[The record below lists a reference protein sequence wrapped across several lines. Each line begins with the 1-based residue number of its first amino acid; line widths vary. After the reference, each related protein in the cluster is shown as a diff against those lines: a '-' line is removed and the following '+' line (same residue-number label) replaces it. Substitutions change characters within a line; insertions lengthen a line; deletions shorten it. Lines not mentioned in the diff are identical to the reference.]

1 MIKTSRILGIIL
13 MLVIASASWTG
24 AKADDFFEGK
34 AFGTEVDGIYYYI
47 TEDNEAIVTNYK
59 SESTGNPLYS
69 NSYRG
74 TVRIPEKIEARL
86 QEYPVVGI
94 QEYAFYGC
102 PELTYVFISKSI
114 RSVGEMA
121 FGNCP
126 ALTSINVDNTS
137 TNFFSDN
144 GVLLDKDKSVVIRCP
159 EGKDGAYTVPSS
171 VTSIAYDAFSSCASL
186 TSVTLPDGLTD
197 IGNRAFFGCTAL
209 TSVNIPNT
217 VITIGE
223 NAFNN
228 CQALSSEITIPSGV
242 MKIGQY
248 AFNECTS
255 LKKVNLNEGLT
266 EIGTYAFYM
275 CTSLK
280 SISFPNSLSSIDAY
294 AFAKTGLTSVNIPSQ
309 VTTIKAATFSECK
322 LTSITLPSELEA
334 ILPKA
339 FYNNGTTVSTL
350 NIPASVNN
358 IANNAFE
365 GTTINNIYVN
375 NIPRKTQIGATN
387 PFKKVSGMKIHVFT
401 LLDNAFK
408 NAENWSEY
416 ADYIVADIQIQHVT
430 SITLDRTT
438 LTMGPDASYKLN
450 ATILPAN
457 AKVKDVV
464 FTSSNP
470 LVITITNDETGE
482 FEACGVEGNATI
494 TCTAADGSG
503 KFATCTVTVRND
515 FRPAT
520 SITLNKTNYNM
531 NVGATYQLKATIK
544 PDNATYTT
552 ATWKSSDVTIAT
564 VDANGN
570 VTALAPG
577 SVTITA
583 RSTDGYVSTT
593 CQINVSY
600 DTYVITDDGTD
611 YTNNVESHVNTLTYK
626 RKYKSLN
633 WQCLY
638 VPFDMSYDDWKDVI
652 EVAIIN
658 NIHQYDNNNDGVAD
672 ETTIELLYQ
681 RDGRTLKAHTPCMIR
696 AKKTD
701 SDNYQDIT
709 VSDVTL
715 KKAEEKSLDCA
726 SVSTKFVFH
735 GIYSKLSGSVMVEN
749 EYYSMSNGGFAKAT
763 DPRGDLRG
771 LRWYLEIIDR
781 TTGESSLAKT
791 GNISIVAIDEEETT
805 GITNIENGTG
815 NKIVSIFDANGRKM
829 NSFQKGLNIVKYS
842 DGTTKK
848 IMK

>member
-1 MIKTSRILGIIL
+1 

-520 SITLNKTNYNM
+520 SITLNKTNLNM
-531 NVGATYQLKATIK
+531 NVGSTYTLVATIK
-544 PDNATYTT
+544 PNNATYTT
-552 ATWKSSDVTIAT
+552 ATWKSSDEAIAT
-564 VDANGN
+564 VDANGK

-593 CQINVSY
+593 CHINVSY
-600 DTYVITDDGTD
+600 DTYVIADNGGN
-611 YTNNVESHVNTLTYK
+611 YTNDVEAHVNTLTYN
-626 RKYKSLN
+626 RIFGTTNY
-633 WQCLY
+633 QALY
-638 VPFDMSYDDWKDVI
+638 VPFSMSYDDWKNDFYVYKIVNFHTYDKDGDGTNEYKELEIEMIKSGTLRPNHPYVI
-652 EVAIIN
+652 KAKTTGAKSIIVRDATLYANDENSIECSSIEEAYKFTGTYSSINGLLDKGACVIAQGAVNSVLN
-658 NIHQYDNNNDGVAD
+658 NTTTLSPYRWYIQITDREGQIIQTTTNAKIVVIGEFAD
-672 ETTIELLYQ
+672 ETTGVDEV
-681 RDGRTLKAHTPCMIR
+681 TSA
-696 AKKTD
+696 
-701 SDNYQDIT
+701 SNDN
-709 VSDVTL
+709 
-715 KKAEEKSLDCA
+715 AE
-726 SVSTKFVFH
+726 T
-735 GIYSKLSGSVMVEN
+735 IYST
-749 EYYSMSNGGFAKAT
+749 NGVKVKE
-763 DPRGDLRG
+763 L
-771 LRWYLEIIDR
+771 
-781 TTGESSLAKT
+781 
-791 GNISIVAIDEEETT
+791 
-805 GITNIENGTG
+805 
-815 NKIVSIFDANGRKM
+815 
-829 NSFQKGLNIVKYS
+829 QKGINIVKMANGS
-842 DGTTKK
+842 TKK
-848 IMK
+848 IIVR